1 MVEKYH
7 FSQYLTS
14 IQARMEEEK
23 TEEAAARR
31 ILGTLKSHALKSGRL
46 KLAGVESS
54 FERLGRVC
62 EAAVRTTLGG
72 PGEAAT
78 PKRDVGSGGS
88 LAGRSNMKV

>member
-1 MVEKYH
+1 
-7 FSQYLTS
+7 
-14 IQARMEEEK
+14 MEEEK

-72 PGEAAT
+72 PEEAAT